1 MSESPELVAEIGAGA
16 GALTAGTE
24 TEAQKRRRL
33 RQERILNRG
42 NDRLSRIKS
51 TFSQAQ
57 EESDKAELGM
67 AGGHELKTAEGT
79 PVEHTSGISID
90 AINEAAID
98 NGSSQPRRRAGNLAR
113 KARQEAEEA
122 AAAAEFEGTAAEAPV
137 EERTLRSSRLRPTV
151 ATADTNSDALHDNV
165 NATISD
171 PAAAAVAAAAGGGT
185 GLREFLAGRRF
196 SAVGLSRAFVKLV
209 PVVGVYMFGVSRE
222 ARYEQLV
229 GESAE
234 DVRSK
239 WANLL
244 RARPDGRLEEW
255 ANGNYI
261 LWYLLMLELVIYVA
275 YFLIGGNGSGQR
287 TAPSRSLSS
296 SLLAQIPGVPAWS
309 LVALSAGSRLLDSLS
324 ILLFLTALSIT
335 MKSSTP

>member
-1 MSESPELVAEIGAGA
+1 MSESPEIVAETGAGA
-16 GALTAGTE
+16 GALAASTE

-67 AGGHELKTAEGT
+67 VGGHELNTSEGA
-79 PVEHTSGISID
+79 PVEHTSGISIE
-90 AINEAAID
+90 AINEAAVD

-165 NATISD
+165 NATVAD
-171 PAAAAVAAAAGGGT
+171 PAAAAATAGGGT
-185 GLREFLAGRRF
+185 GLRGFLAGRRF

-239 WANLL
+239 WASLL

-335 MKSSTP
+335 MKSSTA